1 MFDYVW
7 NYDTLK
13 KKDEDEYVKVI
24 LDNAN
29 IRNLLHSIKNYEFF
43 EKVKKCIMES
53 Q

>member
-13 KKDEDEYVKVI
+13 KEDEDEYVKVI

-29 IRNLLHSIKNYEFF
+29 IRNL
-43 EKVKKCIMES
+43 
-53 Q
+53 